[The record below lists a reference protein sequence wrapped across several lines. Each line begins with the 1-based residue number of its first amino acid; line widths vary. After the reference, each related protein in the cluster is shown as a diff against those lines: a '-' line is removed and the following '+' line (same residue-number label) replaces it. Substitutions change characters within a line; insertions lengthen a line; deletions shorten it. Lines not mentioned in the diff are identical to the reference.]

1 MQKNTIIECIV
12 IIVYSAVLFTA
23 GYVTAERK
31 NNNPE
36 LVSGYQ
42 LRIDEYRKSLDI
54 QSEQDKRIRAIV
66 AEIGKGTTDA
76 IGTIQYVRQR
86 LAELENAI
94 RQITELVEDPDGDNT
109 GVAADSGGGNATTDE
124 SVSGFP

>member
-1 MQKNTIIECIV
+1 MQKNTIECIIV
-12 IIVYSAVLFTA
+12 IACSAVLFTA

-66 AEIGKGTTDA
+66 AELGKGTTDA
-76 IGTIQYVRQR
+76 IGTVQYVRQR
-86 LAELENAI
+86 LTELENAI
-94 RQITELVEDPDGDNT
+94 QEITELVEHTNGNNTDAGTGSNSGDTAFT
-109 GVAADSGGGNATTDE
+109 GAI
-124 SVSGFP
+124 SVPP